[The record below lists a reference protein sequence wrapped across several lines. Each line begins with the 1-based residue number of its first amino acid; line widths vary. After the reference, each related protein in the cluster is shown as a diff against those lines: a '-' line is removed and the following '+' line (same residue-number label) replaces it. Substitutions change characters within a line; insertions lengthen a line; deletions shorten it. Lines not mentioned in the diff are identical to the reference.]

1 MKTKIIKI
9 SLLYII
15 LLVLTLGLIHAQDV
29 ISAKELQNYLKQDN
43 TILVSAQK
51 EVEYNKIHITGAINI
66 DHNLLYD
73 DMTMLLPATQVAQIL
88 GVNGISKDMK
98 IVLYDEGSSKYSG
111 RMYWILDYM
120 GATDVKILD
129 GGLKAWKAA
138 RKPVTK
144 TVATAKAVTFTPQ
157 IDKSYLATMSTV
169 ESAINNA
176 TYVIID
182 ARTPEEYNGTNE
194 TSLRLGHIP
203 SAVNVNYTNL
213 LNTKGELKSN
223 DELVALF
230 AKAGVTKDKKV
241 IVYCK
246 TSVRAGI
253 EFLALKSALEYPN
266 VMVYDGAFTEWQNET
281 ANKVSM

>member
-1 MKTKIIKI
+1 MKNIKI
-9 SLLYII
+9 SFIYTLLF
-15 LLVLTLGLIHAQDV
+15 VLTLGFVQAQDV
-29 ISAKELQNYLKQDN
+29 ISAKELQSYLKQDN

-73 DMTMLLPATQVAQIL
+73 DMTMLLSEAQVAQIL
-88 GVNGISKDMK
+88 GVNGISRDMK

-120 GATDVKILD
+120 GATDVKILN

-144 TVATAKAVTFTPQ
+144 VVAKADPVTFTPK
-157 IDKSYLATMSTV
+157 INKGSLATMSIV
-169 ESAINNA
+169 KSAINNPA
-176 TYVIID
+176 FAIID

-194 TSLRLGHIP
+194 TTLRLGHIP
-203 SAVNVNYTNL
+203 SAVNVNYISL
-213 LNTKGELKSN
+213 LNAKGELKSN
-223 DELVALF
+223 DELTAIF
-230 AKAGVTKDKKV
+230 SKAGISKDKKV

-253 EFLALKSALEYPN
+253 EFLALKSALGYPN
-266 VMVYDGAFTEWQNET
+266 VMVYDGAFTEWQTET

>member
-15 LLVLTLGLIHAQDV
+15 LLVLTLGLVNAQDV
-29 ISAKELQNYLKQDN
+29 ISAKELQSYLKQDN

-73 DMTMLLPATQVAQIL
+73 DMTMLLSTSQVAQIL
-88 GVNGISKDMK
+88 GVNGISRDMK

-120 GATDVKILD
+120 GANDVKILN

-144 TVATAKAVTFTPQ
+144 TVATAKSVTFTPQ
-157 IDKSYLATMSTV
+157 IKKSYLATMATV
-169 ESAINNA
+169 NTAVNNSA
-176 TYVIID
+176 YVIID

-203 SAVNVNYTNL
+203 SAVNVNYTTL
-213 LNTKGELKSN
+213 LNAKGELKSK
-223 DELVALF
+223 DELMALF
-230 AKAGVTKDKKV
+230 AKSGVTKDKKV

-253 EFLALKSALEYPN
+253 EYLALKSALGFPH
-266 VMVYDGAFTEWQNET
+266 VMVYDGAFTEWQDENS
-281 ANKVSM
+281 NKVSM